1 MGLFKQMKQMRE
13 VVAEAP
19 AMIAG
24 AQQLQQTYLQQ
35 AALQQATLQQAQP
48 AAAGSRPAT
57 LTTDPGDAS
66 EEIAGVS
73 LERYAAIARDL
84 ADRGGDQALAPSVA
98 AEHGVDR
105 AAWDAAVAGWNQR
118 IATDPTIAQRFNLL
132 WRGA

>member
-13 VVAEAP
+13 VDAEAP

-24 AQQLQQTYLQQ
+24 AQQLQQAQ
-35 AALQQATLQQAQP
+35 LQQAQM
-48 AAAGSRPAT
+48 AAAAT
-57 LTTDPGDAS
+57 PTATMPTPGDAT

-73 LERYAAIARDL
+73 LERYAAISRDL
-84 ADRGGDQALAPSVA
+84 ARRGGDQALAPTVA

-118 IATDPTIAQRFNLL
+118 MAADPTVAQRFNLL